1 MVVCAEIG
9 HADLHARIVKRRVS
23 MEENSMAVLKSSP
36 RPPKNE
42 TLQLRVEEDVKAKLR
57 DYAEFIDSSESY
69 VVSEALRLLF
79 RKDSEFMAWLDERGH
94 NGERPQMG
102 AEAPLIQGKKS

>member
-1 MVVCAEIG
+1 
-9 HADLHARIVKRRVS
+9 